1 MDVGGSAWEPARFQQ
16 VEGLKA
22 SKEAKRLENGLVG
35 KRLPCMEEL
44 WLSSPCCK
52 ENRKRRKREE
62 DAHASG
68 LQNNLRDALVSLRY
82 TPRSWEHS
90 QQSACLMHGL
100 LGLIPSEE
108 ETVHGGTH
116 L

>member
-1 MDVGGSAWEPARFQQ
+1 MWEAQPGSQPGSSKWK
-16 VEGLKA
+16 VLKA